1 MAAIS
6 RSFASLP
13 SIWPAASK
21 CCSTLKPLGSGLGIV
36 DGICSVAAWLREEHH
51 IPADAARPP
60 AQWRTSLKEEW
71 AQRTGNRRARP
82 HRPRHGVE
90 EYRRIFAAINDPARL
105 PTKFDPRSR
114 SRRNAGP
121 YRVVRC
127 TRRML
132 VLPDAVPND
141 YATAPTGSLGQ
152 IEIPGAGNKH
162 GDVAVFMREQCRA
175 VDDALGSYIA
185 NYDEQRAVLAAKIN
199 PRLDPAMGPKTAYAF
214 RRCTTWPNG
223 DRRAERSRDRIL
235 KQFFSRID
243 ARTRPRLGSQVSS
256 LPTGGIRDDR
266 NSCPSTP
273 DVIACR
279 TRLAD
284 VDVGAD
290 RTRRSARP
298 TTTSRAR

>member
-1 MAAIS
+1 
-6 RSFASLP
+6 
-13 SIWPAASK
+13 
-21 CCSTLKPLGSGLGIV
+21 
-36 DGICSVAAWLREEHH
+36 
-51 IPADAARPP
+51 
-60 AQWRTSLKEEW
+60 
-71 AQRTGNRRARP
+71 
-82 HRPRHGVE
+82 
-90 EYRRIFAAINDPARL
+90 
-105 PTKFDPRSR
+105 
-114 SRRNAGP
+114 
-121 YRVVRC
+121 
-127 TRRML
+127 ML

-185 NYDEQRAVLAAKIN
+185 NYDEQKAVLAAKIN

>member
-1 MAAIS
+1 MQRRGVAARGAPHPGRCRATAGPVADVAEGGVGAANRES
-6 RSFASLP
+6 PRAAAS
-13 SIWPAASK
+13 PAARRRGVSAHLRRDQRPRA
-21 CCSTLKPLGSGLGIV
+21 STHEIRPAIE
-36 DGICSVAAWLREEHH
+36 VAAEC
-51 IPADAARPP
+51 
-60 AQWRTSLKEEW
+60 
-71 AQRTGNRRARP
+71 
-82 HRPRHGVE
+82 
-90 EYRRIFAAINDPARL
+90 
-105 PTKFDPRSR
+105 
-114 SRRNAGP
+114 
-121 YRVVRC
+121 RC

-185 NYDEQRAVLAAKIN
+185 NYDEQKAVLAAKIN